1 MCCLLYGIDIH
12 FATVSCKNNKIVFYF
27 NIMAISGYIFLIK
40 EGDSRIR
47 ILSFWS
53 VFGTS
58 LAILRWFFENDLGLV
73 LGWFDLAL
81 IVAGLLFVSLSELR
95 RRSSEAYPNQSPS
108 CLEPMLTRCQTLL
121 GRERT

>member
-1 MCCLLYGIDIH
+1 
-12 FATVSCKNNKIVFYF
+12 
-27 NIMAISGYIFLIK
+27 MAISGYIFLIK

-95 RRSSEAYPNQSPS
+95 RRSSEA
-108 CLEPMLTRCQTLL
+108 
-121 GRERT
+121 